1 MDELKINYNW
11 TGKSIYT
18 KCVSNKQSIVECD
31 KNYYRQLEVDSL
43 LGKWRKAKTEL
54 KWKPKYKIKNLVKEM
69 VKLELENHTNDKKK
83 F

>member
-1 MDELKINYNW
+1 LDELKINYNW

-43 LGKWRKAKTEL
+43 LGK
-54 KWKPKYKIKNLVKEM
+54 
-69 VKLELENHTNDKKK
+69 
-83 F
+83 